1 MIALILYLFVTTII
15 GYKYWQDEETECIQ
29 GKIQPF
35 VVALVTGWIIVPYQI
50 GKLIN
55 KYL

>member
-1 MIALILYLFVTTII
+1 MIALIIYLFVTTII
-15 GYKYWQDEETECIQ
+15 GYKYWQSEDDGTQDNILS
-29 GKIQPF
+29 F
-35 VVALVTGWIIVPYQI
+35 VVALVTGWVIVPFQI